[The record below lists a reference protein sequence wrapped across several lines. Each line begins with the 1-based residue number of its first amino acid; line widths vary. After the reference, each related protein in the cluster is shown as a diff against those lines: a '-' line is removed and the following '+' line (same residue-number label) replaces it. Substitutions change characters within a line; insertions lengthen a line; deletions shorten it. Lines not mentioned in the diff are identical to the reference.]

1 MRKDWR
7 LEVYTSLF
15 SYQNCRQI
23 FNRKVKFRIPHINNK
38 INIDY
43 INNELEKNISTS
55 KQRAKEY
62 HDKQHHVKNI
72 SLQIGDRV
80 MVKLIKLNKLTPI
93 FEPLPVIVMSTKGT
107 LIKAKAE
114 ISDRLVTTKISNVR
128 IIPIDAAFPNR

>member
-1 MRKDWR
+1 M
-7 LEVYTSLF
+7 
-15 SYQNCRQI
+15 
-23 FNRKVKFRIPHINNK
+23 KFRIPHINNK

-43 INNELEKNISTS
+43 INSELEKNISTS

-114 ISDRLVTTKISNVR
+114 INDRLVTTKISNVR